1 MEDIHSSGRGEEEEQ
16 EEHEKREEDSEDVGD
31 FIGSGVLPYCLQD
44 NKVKLFLGKELA
56 KGFTIAGKVKYCWSD
71 FGGKREDLEDA
82 EETALREFS
91 EETLGLWGGMGSLE
105 QRVQTSIANI
115 RTILRDCCATA
126 GSAGEGEEGDN
137 GRKLQAHRLKRVF
150 VMKNGSYLT
159 FFLPLPYIDPLLFQ
173 LARDENDK
181 LVPGAERDSDTC
193 RCAEKRD
200 WAWLDA
206 EEILRGIEKGKCC
219 VVDEDGQRFNLL
231 PRLAV
236 SFRSHLRF
244 ILDHLPCCRPC
255 KQCNVT
261 ILRVPKESECR
272 CLHLLGMKEGVEME
286 NIRTAFAD
294 VIIEKITIYQDRF
307 SSNNCFL
314 LLKDNETAVRVK
326 HVIDASPLALQLW
339 DDTPC
344 ASSADLP
351 NERVQYAWFEHGG
364 QSHSRRS
371 SSRGQQARRRTR
383 RQRKLGVGLPLA
395 PWASASDSRTRL
407 MTWQRKNQTP

>member
-1 MEDIHSSGRGEEEEQ
+1 MEECPLGRDMEEEQ
-16 EEHEKREEDSEDVGD
+16 MEEQQQQQDKEEVKEKNDSGMGMEGY
-31 FIGSGVLPYCLQD
+31 FIGSGVLPYCMQD

-71 FGGKREDLEDA
+71 FGGKREDFEDA

-91 EETLGLWGGMGSLE
+91 EETLGLWGGMGGLE
-105 QRVQTSIANI
+105 QRVQASVANV
-115 RTILRDCCATA
+115 RRILNDCSARCA
-126 GSAGEGEEGDN
+126 GREEEREAERRAPGN
-137 GRKLQAHRLKRVF
+137 QLKRVF

-206 EEILRGIEKGKCC
+206 EEVLRGVEKGKCC

-244 ILDHLPCCRPC
+244 ILDHLLCCRPC
-255 KQCNVT
+255 KQCDMT

-272 CLHLLGMKEGVEME
+272 CLHLLGMKQGVESE
-286 NIRTAFAD
+286 NIRRAFAD
-294 VIIEKITIYQDRF
+294 VVIEKITIYQDRF

-314 LLKDNETAVRVK
+314 LLQDNQTAVRIK
-326 HVIDASPLALQLW
+326 HSIDTSPLALQVTHAPRL
-339 DDTPC
+339 
-344 ASSADLP
+344 
-351 NERVQYAWFEHGG
+351 F
-364 QSHSRRS
+364 
-371 SSRGQQARRRTR
+371 SSRVAAMG
-383 RQRKLGVGLPLA
+383 
-395 PWASASDSRTRL
+395 
-407 MTWQRKNQTP
+407 